1 MRSAAAS
8 KSVPPAESEPVL
20 SRVTVGAATVGAA
33 TVGAAVRAGRRLL
46 EQAGADTPRLDAE
59 LLLASVLGGGRERLV
74 IDRDCALDSVAG
86 ARYDELLARRM
97 AREPVAFI
105 LGRRHFRRL
114 TLTVDRRVLIP
125 RPETELLVEVGL
137 SLASGASVL
146 DVGTGSGAV
155 ALALKDERPDLVVSG
170 TDVSPDAVAVA
181 RENAARLGLD
191 VSFLEADLLGQ
202 SGGSV
207 DAVLAN
213 LPYVALGAPLPPEI
227 TRYEPPGALFAG
239 ADGLDLVRRLV
250 SDVGQASV
258 PLVALEIGPEQ
269 AAEVSRLLRA
279 AGFTGVEVR
288 PDLAGLDRVVVGTA

>member
-1 MRSAAAS
+1 VSG
-8 KSVPPAESEPVL
+8 
-20 SRVTVGAATVGAA
+20 VTVGG
-33 TVGAAVRAGRRLL
+33 AVRAGREALA
-46 EQAGADTPRLDAE
+46 QAGVDTPRLDAE
-59 LLLASVLGGGRERLV
+59 LLLASVLDCGRERLV
-74 IDRDCALDSVAG
+74 IDRDRALDPAAA
-86 ARYDELLARRM
+86 ARYDDLLARRT

-105 LGRRHFRRL
+105 LGHRYFRRL
-114 TLTVDRRVLIP
+114 TLAVDRRVLIP

-137 SLASGASVL
+137 SLASGASVI

-155 ALALKDERPDLVVSG
+155 ALALKDERPDLVVRG

-191 VSFLEADLLGQ
+191 VSFFEADLLGPAVRDPAVCGPAVRDLALLDPH
-202 SGGSV
+202 GGSV

-213 LPYVALGAPLPPEI
+213 LPYVPLGAPLAPEI
-227 TRYEPPGALFAG
+227 SRYEPPGALFAG
-239 ADGLDLVRRLV
+239 TDGLDLVRRLV
-250 SDVGQASV
+250 SAVGEASV

-269 AAEVSRLLRA
+269 AAEVSRLLHA